1 MQPAKSAPEEKR
13 MGLAYWAKRVL
24 EEGDK
29 ASRDFAP
36 DAVHDLRVAIRRC
49 RSMAE
54 GFRTV
59 DPDPAWQQMRKLGKA
74 LFAGLG
80 DLRDT
85 QVMCEWILK
94 LSEPDDLVRHTL
106 LQTLRQREAEQK
118 SAAQQALHEFDRKH
132 WLSLNAY
139 LASRTGKIP
148 LEGLVFRHLALE
160 RWRDAHELHHRALRN
175 RSQVGYHQL
184 RIGIKRFRYT
194 VENFLPQRHQ
204 KWAKD
209 LRDLQD
215 MLGEVHD
222 FDVLWAMIRA
232 HPEIGPEDHMRWR
245 KRVLEERQKRLDF
258 YRSKMLGRNS
268 LWYQWR
274 SQLPSGEQ
282 LQQGVLARLKT
293 WASSLDPDFSHA
305 TLVAKLA
312 LCIYDGLVAHGVIR
326 PTGRDRQLLEAA
338 ALLHEVGR
346 SKRERG
352 HHKLTYRMISKLNV
366 PFGWNADELH
376 EVSIVARYH
385 RGALSPSSNAVF
397 TGVRGKRRTELLRL
411 AGILRLAN
419 AFDFAHDQTIVYVD
433 VERRDGLLQISS
445 PGFESISPTAERL
458 ARARYLLEAT
468 CRVPVVVRPSTM
480 RSAKRRGAPQRTT
493 SPSASA
499 ERDSLT

>member
-1 MQPAKSAPEEKR
+1 MHPAMSAPEEKR

-24 EEGDK
+24 EEGDM

-59 DPDPAWQQMRKLGKA
+59 DPDAAWQQMRKLGKA
-74 LFAGLG
+74 LFANLG

-85 QVMCEWILK
+85 QVMCEWIEK
-94 LSEPDDLVRHTL
+94 LSEPHDIVRHTL
-106 LQTLRQREAEQK
+106 LQTLQQREAQQK
-118 SAAQQALHEFDRKH
+118 SAAQQALHDFDRKH
-132 WLSLNAY
+132 WLSLNAH
-139 LASRTGKIP
+139 LANRTGRVP
-148 LEGLVFRHLALE
+148 LESLVFQHLALE
-160 RWRDAHELHHRALRN
+160 RWHDAHQLHHQALRN
-175 RSQVGYHQL
+175 RSQVSYHQL

-194 VENFLPQRHQ
+194 VENFLPQRHE

-215 MLGEVHD
+215 ALGEVHD
-222 FDVLWAMIRA
+222 FDVLSAMIRA
-232 HPEIGPEDHMRWR
+232 HPEISSADQMRWR
-245 KRVLEERQKRLDF
+245 KSVLKERQKRLDF
-258 YRSKMLGRNS
+258 YRSKMLGRRS

-274 SQLPSGEQ
+274 RQLPSGEQ
-282 LQQGVLARLKT
+282 LQQAVLARLRT
-293 WASSLDPDFSHA
+293 WASFLDPDFKHA
-305 TLVAKLA
+305 TLVARLA
-312 LCIYDGLVAHGVIR
+312 LRIYDGLAAHGVIG
-326 PTGRDRQLLEAA
+326 PSTRDRQLLEAA

-352 HHKLTYRMISKLNV
+352 HHKLTYRMISKLRV
-366 PFGWNADELH
+366 PFGWDADELH

-397 TGVRGKRRTELLRL
+397 AGVRGTRRTELLRL

-419 AFDFAHDQTIVYVD
+419 AFDFAHDQTMAHVD
-433 VERRDGLLQISS
+433 VERRNGLLLVSS

-468 CRVPVVVRPSTM
+468 CRVPVLIRPSTI
-480 RSAKRRGAPQRTT
+480 RSAKQRGAPQRTARE
-493 SPSASA
+493 SASS
-499 ERDSLT
+499 ETL